1 MGNVAFNITS
11 EILQIL
17 TYHLWLL
24 SLVSKFSFQLS
35 KLIQWAAFVI
45 EPFII
50 SRMVDSWSGLVFH
63 MIPDFCQQEQDSPLE
78 AYIEWTK
85 TN

>member
-1 MGNVAFNITS
+1 MGNVAFS
-11 EILQIL
+11 MYFEILQIL

-35 KLIQWAAFVI
+35 KLIQWAAFGI
-45 EPFII
+45 EPFILT
-50 SRMVDSWSGLVFH
+50 RMVDSWSERVIH